1 LIEIEKVSWN
11 ESLKGEISYTG
22 ECVTQVVRRLPPLS
36 VVRQACYIFFNSP
49 SQNIKDKTIL
59 FLLLLSST
67 DQIKEA
73 IEANKLK
80 EGEDGYLVRCCRSDL
95 EKYSPIAIENL
106 DERLMLTFN
115 AINSPKRH
123 PK

>member
-11 ESLKGEISYTG
+11 ESLKVEISYTG

-49 SQNIKDKTIL
+49 TQNIKDKTIL

-80 EGEDGYLVRCCRSDL
+80 EGEDGYLVRCCKSDL
-95 EKYSPIAIENL
+95 EKYSPIAIESL